1 MDIWSFYF
9 SGSLRLRGND
19 SRSYMKKIA
28 FITPP
33 DANYGFSLTGIPQYA
48 VKTSALEETLK
59 KTMEDPENGLLI
71 IDERLVAAGR
81 DAEGLPEERLREL
94 EHGWHGI
101 LLVLPS
107 PEKPPAEVEDYA
119 ARLIRRAIGYHVRLK
134 I

>member
-1 MDIWSFYF
+1 
-9 SGSLRLRGND
+9 
-19 SRSYMKKIA
+19 MKTIA

-33 DANYGFSLTGIPQYA
+33 DASYGFSLCGVPQYA
-48 VKTSALEETLK
+48 VRAGDAETTLK
-59 KTMEDPENGLLI
+59 NIMTEADTGLAI
-71 IDERLVAAGR
+71 IDERLLQGI
-81 DAEGLPEERLREL
+81 PEERLREI
-94 EHGWHGI
+94 EQGWQGI